1 MSAKITFILIAIL
14 FVSVYLKQINASNNQ
29 MKQRPKKIDNFTLK
43 DINGK
48 PHSLNDFKNK
58 KAIVLVFISTECP
71 VSNGYNKRMMEIN
84 KFFSNKDV
92 EFIGINSNK
101 QETIEDIKKH
111 ADDHKFDFLILKDS
125 DNIVANKLG
134 ASVTPEAYVLNS
146 NFQILYHGRIDDSR
160 RDEDVKSQ
168 DLKNAI
174 SSVLKGERIQNSETK
189 AFGCTIKKVD

>member
-1 MSAKITFILIAIL
+1 MLVIKLLKLFSTILIIATLNQLKAADDQQKNIL
-14 FVSVYLKQINASNNQ
+14 KNVE
-29 MKQRPKKIDNFTLK
+29 NFTLK
-43 DINGK
+43 DYNGK

-71 VSNGYNKRMMEIN
+71 VSNGYNERMKEIN
-84 KFFSNKDV
+84 KYFGDKDV

-101 QETIEDIKKH
+101 QETPDDIKKH
-111 ADDHKFDFLILKDS
+111 ADDNKLDFLILKDT

-134 ASVTPEAYVLNS
+134 ASVTPEAYVLNN

-160 RDEDVKSQ
+160 REEDVKNQ

-174 SSVLKGERIQNSETK
+174 SSVLRGEKILHSDTK